1 MFFEGPR
8 DLLKDVQA
16 KALTFISR
24 MIKSPKALFGIY
36 AVQQKMEESGARG
49 GNEML
54 LFHGIAEN
62 NCEAINHKDFNRSYC
77 WQKN

>member
-1 MFFEGPR
+1 M
-8 DLLKDVQA
+8 
-16 KALTFISR
+16 
-24 MIKSPKALFGIY
+24 FGIY
-36 AVQQKMEESGARG
+36 AVQQKMDESGARG

-77 WQKN
+77 WQKSKLTMVHFVSEIDLLD

>member
-1 MFFEGPR
+1 
-8 DLLKDVQA
+8 
-16 KALTFISR
+16 
-24 MIKSPKALFGIY
+24 
-36 AVQQKMEESGARG
+36 MEESDARG